1 MADPNA
7 EEPREARERSPT
19 EGERSSLPSLLRDAS
34 RRWFSDPE
42 LGGLAR
48 RLHAAPRPESRAAAE
63 AEAAVALRL
72 LERGCTLRLERPTP
86 SGRSCDFE
94 VVDGDLRFYLHVKRL
109 RGAGSLRLT
118 APATLRRLERI
129 ERPFVVLVRWL
140 LDPPPRSTGAIVSQ
154 AEEFVRSAQ
163 LGDEA
168 VLRHPGERPV
178 AQVRIL
184 ARGAEPHVVVAL
196 ALADAPDDR
205 AARMQRLMRKAHE
218 QFMPGGENVILLCAA
233 AGGELD
239 LETSLLGTHIE
250 RWDRLPPRGERVAH
264 GRADDGFW
272 HDRRHERSRI
282 VGRFEV
288 GADGGYLPG
297 RIWLRAGLDADSAA
311 PILALLGKG

>member
-1 MADPNA
+1 M
-7 EEPREARERSPT
+7 
-19 EGERSSLPSLLRDAS
+19 
-34 RRWFSDPE
+34 
-42 LGGLAR
+42 
-48 RLHAAPRPESRAAAE
+48 
-63 AEAAVALRL
+63 ALRL
-72 LERGCTLRLERPTP
+72 MERGCSLRLERPTP

-94 VVDGDLRFYLHVKRL
+94 VTKGDLRFHLHVKRL

-118 APATLRRLERI
+118 APVALRRLERI

-140 LDPPPRSTGAIVSQ
+140 AEPPIGSTRVIVRQ

-168 VLRHPGERPV
+168 VLRDLRGRAV
-178 AQVRIL
+178 GQVRIL
-184 ARGAEPHVVVAL
+184 ARGADRHVVVAL

-205 AARMQRLMRKAHE
+205 AARMQRLLHKAHQ

-233 AGGELD
+233 ASGELD
-239 LETSLLGTHIE
+239 LETALLGTHIE

-272 HDRRHERSRI
+272 HERRHEGSRV

-288 GADGGYLPG
+288 GADGGYRPG
-297 RIWLRAGLDADSAA
+297 RLWLRAGVDAEAVA
-311 PILALLGKG
+311 PIMALLENG